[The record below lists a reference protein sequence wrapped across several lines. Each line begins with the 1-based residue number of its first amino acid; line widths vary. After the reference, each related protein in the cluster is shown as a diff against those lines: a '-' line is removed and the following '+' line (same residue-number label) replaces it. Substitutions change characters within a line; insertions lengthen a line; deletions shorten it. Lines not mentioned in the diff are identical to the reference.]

1 MRISLCR
8 MGIRMGTTKK
18 IGIWQLFSV
27 IFLSRLLTILTYTA
41 IGEEKMQTGDYF
53 PSVLFA
59 ACAIL
64 LFSVMLFVQNKR
76 YPGKDLT
83 DIAYIAAPW
92 FSKAV
97 SVIYALV
104 FIYSILV
111 TLARLELFVGTVIF
125 PENDSALF
133 IIICV
138 LASCYAA
145 SLGIE
150 ALGRVSA
157 LSVMISCAAF
167 LFIMIT
173 MADKVDVTQFSPAF
187 FDGPMPSVRG
197 GLSFASHTVEIVM
210 LSALLP
216 KVNGKPMKAYF
227 VWLVVVVLSM
237 LSLFFFVF
245 GGLGEFALTQL
256 FPVHSVAVLAEVGV
270 FRRFDVLLTGV
281 WILSAF
287 IKISL
292 LLYLQAELLQKS
304 FKAEWK
310 NYYIFITGVVLLVIQ
325 IFLAGNFT
333 DFFYKMTYVT
343 RSVLLA
349 VFVLLLPAL
358 IMLCAYLK
366 KRRTADEK
374 SI

>member
-1 MRISLCR
+1 
-8 MGIRMGTTKK
+8 MGKAQK

-59 ACAIL
+59 ACFIL
-64 LFSVMLFVQNKR
+64 LFSVMIFVQNRK

-83 DIAYIAAPW
+83 DIAYITSPW

-97 SVIYALV
+97 SVVYALV
-104 FIYSILV
+104 FIYAIVV
-111 TLARLELFVGTVIF
+111 TLARLELFVGTIIF

-167 LFIMIT
+167 LFILIT

-187 FDGPMPSVRG
+187 FDGPFPSLRG
-197 GLSFASHTVEIVM
+197 GLSFASRTVEIVM
-210 LSALLP
+210 LSALFP
-216 KVNGKPMKAYF
+216 KINGKPMKAYF
-227 VWLVVVVLSM
+227 AWLSIIVLSM

-310 NYYIFITGVVLLVIQ
+310 NYYIFITGILLLLVQ
-325 IFLAGNFT
+325 IFFAGNFT
-333 DFFYKMTYVT
+333 DFFYKMDYVT
-343 RSVLLA
+343 RSVGLA
-349 VFVLLLPAL
+349 VFVVALPAI
-358 IMLCAYLK
+358 IMLCAYVK
-366 KRRTADEK
+366 KRRTTDEK
-374 SI
+374 NV

>member
-1 MRISLCR
+1 
-8 MGIRMGTTKK
+8 MGKMQK
-18 IGIWQLFSV
+18 IGIWQVFSI
-27 IFLSRLLTILTYTA
+27 IFLSRLLTVLTYTS
-41 IGEEKMQTGDYF
+41 IGEEKMETGDYF
-53 PSVLFA
+53 PSALFA
-59 ACAIL
+59 GLFIL
-64 LFSVMLFVQNKR
+64 LFSVMFFLQNKK

-83 DIAYIAAPW
+83 DIAYMASPR
-92 FSKAV
+92 FSRAI

-104 FIYSILV
+104 FILSMMV
-111 TLARLELFVGTVIF
+111 TLARLELFVGTIIF

-173 MADKVDVTQFSPAF
+173 MANKIDVTQFSPAF
-187 FDGPMPSVRG
+187 FDGLAPSLKG
-197 GLSFASHTVEIVM
+197 GLSFASRTVEILM

-216 KVNGKPMKAYF
+216 KINGKPMRAYF
-227 VWLVVVVLSM
+227 AWLTATVFSM
-237 LSLFFFVF
+237 VSLFFFVF
-245 GGLGEFALTQL
+245 GGLGKFALTQL

-310 NYYIFITGVVLLVIQ
+310 NYYVFVTGGLVLAAQ

-333 DFFYKMTYVT
+333 DYFYKTDYIMRAAYFT
-343 RSVLLA
+343 A
-349 VFVLLLPAL
+349 FVLVLPAV
-358 IMLCAYLK
+358 IMLCAYI
-366 KRRTADEK
+366 KRRKSDEK
-374 SI
+374 NA

>member
-1 MRISLCR
+1 MIS
-8 MGIRMGTTKK
+8 
-18 IGIWQLFSV
+18 
-27 IFLSRLLTILTYTA
+27 
-41 IGEEKMQTGDYF
+41 
-53 PSVLFA
+53 
-59 ACAIL
+59 
-64 LFSVMLFVQNKR
+64 
-76 YPGKDLT
+76 
-83 DIAYIAAPW
+83 
-92 FSKAV
+92 AV
-97 SVIYALV
+97 YALI
-104 FIYSILV
+104 FTLSMLV
-111 TLARLELFVGTVIF
+111 TLARLELFVGTIIF

-167 LFIMIT
+167 LFIMVT
-173 MADKVDVTQFSPAF
+173 MADKIDVTQFSPVF
-187 FDGPMPSVRG
+187 FDG
-197 GLSFASHTVEIVM
+197 LIFASRTVEIVI

-216 KVNGKPMKAYF
+216 KINGKPMRAYF
-227 VWLVVVVLSM
+227 TWLGATVLSM

-245 GGLGEFALTQL
+245 GGLGKFALTQL

-310 NYYIFITGVVLLVIQ
+310 NYYIFVVGGLALVAQ

-333 DFFYKMTYVT
+333 DYFYQANFIT
-343 RSVLLA
+343 RFIYFAVVVL
-349 VFVLLLPAL
+349 VIPAM
-358 IMLCAYLK
+358 IMLCAYI
-366 KRRTADEK
+366 KRRKTDEK
-374 SI
+374 NA

>member
-1 MRISLCR
+1 MSKSIRIVGNQ
-8 MGIRMGTTKK
+8 MGKAQK
-18 IGIWQLFSV
+18 IGIWQVFSI
-27 IFLSRLLTILTYTA
+27 IFLSRLLTVLTYTS
-41 IGEEKMQTGDYF
+41 IGEEKMETSDYF
-53 PSVLFA
+53 PSVLFSGLF
-59 ACAIL
+59 IL
-64 LFSVMLFVQNKR
+64 LFSVMLFVQNKK

-83 DIAYIAAPW
+83 DIAYMASPW
-92 FSKAV
+92 FSKVISAV
-97 SVIYALV
+97 YALI
-104 FIYSILV
+104 FTLSMLV
-111 TLARLELFVGTVIF
+111 TLARLELFVGTIIF

-157 LSVMISCAAF
+157 LSVMISGAAF
-167 LFIMIT
+167 LFIMVT
-173 MADKVDVTQFSPAF
+173 MVDKIDVTQFSPVF
-187 FDGPMPSVRG
+187 FDGLMPPVKG
-197 GLSFASHTVEIVM
+197 GLSFASRTVEIVI

-216 KVNGKPMKAYF
+216 KINGKPMRAYF
-227 VWLVVVVLSM
+227 TWLGATVLSM

-245 GGLGEFALTQL
+245 GGLGKFALTQL

-310 NYYIFITGVVLLVIQ
+310 NYYIFVVGGLALVAQ

-333 DFFYKMTYVT
+333 DYFYQANFIT
-343 RSVLLA
+343 RFIYFAVVVL
-349 VFVLLLPAL
+349 VIPAM
-358 IMLCAYLK
+358 IMLCAYI
-366 KRRTADEK
+366 KRRKTDEK
-374 SI
+374 NA

>member
-1 MRISLCR
+1 
-8 MGIRMGTTKK
+8 MGRAQK
-18 IGIWQLFSV
+18 IGIWQVFSI
-27 IFLSRLLTILTYTA
+27 IFLSRLLTVLTYTS
-41 IGEEKMQTGDYF
+41 IGEEKMETGDYF

-59 ACAIL
+59 GLFIL
-64 LFSVMLFVQNKR
+64 LFSVMLFVQNKK

-83 DIAYIAAPW
+83 DIAYMASPW
-92 FSKAV
+92 FSKV
-97 SVIYALV
+97 ISVVYALI
-104 FIYSILV
+104 FTFSMLV
-111 TLARLELFVGTVIF
+111 TLARLELFVGTIIF

-157 LSVMISCAAF
+157 LSVMISCVAF
-167 LFIMIT
+167 LFIMVT
-173 MADKVDVTQFSPAF
+173 MADKLDVTQFSPAF
-187 FDGPMPSVRG
+187 FDGPLPSVKG
-197 GLSFASHTVEIVM
+197 GLSFASRTMEIVM

-216 KVNGKPMKAYF
+216 KINGKPLRAYF
-227 VWLVVVVLSM
+227 AWLSVTLLSM

-245 GGLGEFALTQL
+245 GGLGKFALTQL

-304 FKAEWK
+304 FKVEWK
-310 NYYIFITGVVLLVIQ
+310 NYYIFAVGGVALIAQL
-325 IFLAGNFT
+325 FLAGNFT
-333 DFFYKMTYVT
+333 DYFYQTSFIT
-343 RSVLLA
+343 RFIYWAA
-349 VFVLLLPAL
+349 VVVVIPAI

-366 KRRTADEK
+366 RRKSDEK
-374 SI
+374 NA

>member
-1 MRISLCR
+1 
-8 MGIRMGTTKK
+8 MGKAQK
-18 IGIWQLFSV
+18 IGIWQVFSI
-27 IFLSRLLTILTYTA
+27 IFLSRLLTILTYTS
-41 IGEEKMQTGDYF
+41 IGEEKMDTGDYF
-53 PSVLFA
+53 PSALFA
-59 ACAIL
+59 GLFIL
-64 LFSVMLFVQNKR
+64 LFSVMVFVQNKK

-83 DIAYIAAPW
+83 DIAYMTSPW

-97 SVIYALV
+97 SVIYAIV
-104 FIYSILV
+104 FIFSTMV
-111 TLARLELFVGTVIF
+111 TLARLELFVGTIIF

-167 LFIMIT
+167 LFIMLT
-173 MADKVDVTQFSPAF
+173 MADKIDVTQFSPAF
-187 FDGPMPSVRG
+187 YEGLTPSLKG
-197 GLSFASHTVEIVM
+197 GLSFASRTVEILM
-210 LSALLP
+210 LSALFP
-216 KVNGKPMKAYF
+216 KVNGKPMRAYLA
-227 VWLVVVVLSM
+227 WLTVTVLSM

-245 GGLGEFALTQL
+245 GGLGKFALTQL
-256 FPVHSVAVLAEVGV
+256 FPVHSVAVLSEVGV

-310 NYYIFITGVVLLVIQ
+310 NYYIFITGGLVLASQL
-325 IFLAGNFT
+325 FLAGNFT
-333 DFFYKMTYVT
+333 DYFYQMDYIMRLIYFTG
-343 RSVLLA
+343 
-349 VFVLLLPAL
+349 FVLVLPAL
-358 IMLCAYLK
+358 IMLCAYV
-366 KRRTADEK
+366 KRRKADEK
-374 SI
+374 NA